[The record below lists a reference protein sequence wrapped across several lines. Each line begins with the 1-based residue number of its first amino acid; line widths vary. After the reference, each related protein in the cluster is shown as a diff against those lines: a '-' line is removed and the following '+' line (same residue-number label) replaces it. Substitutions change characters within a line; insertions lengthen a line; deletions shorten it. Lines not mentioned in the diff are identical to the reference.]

1 MRRYRENN
9 CYLFDLND
17 LEQLYTSWIQKNDLN
32 HEVYEGLF
40 DLELKSLLNS
50 FFSKFKFNLEQKMMF
65 EKKIKLM
72 LSSKKNDIKLI
83 LKNFLKNF

>member
-1 MRRYRENN
+1 M
-9 CYLFDLND
+9 D
-17 LEQLYTSWIQKNDLN
+17 SKKDLN